1 MQFLS
6 KTSTVAV
13 VAILTLAVAVF
24 VAYKLTKAEPKAV
37 SPAAEEPA
45 SE

>member
-13 VAILTLAVAVF
+13 VAIVTLALVGF
-24 VAYKLTKAEPKAV
+24 VAYKLTKAEPKKV
-37 SPAAEEPA
+37 EAAQDSVA
-45 SE
+45 D

>member
-13 VAILTLAVAVF
+13 VAILTLAVVVF
-24 VAYKLTKAEPKAV
+24 VAYKLTKTEPAKVEAAEK
-37 SPAAEEPA
+37 PAAD
-45 SE
+45 

>member
-13 VAILTLAVAVF
+13 VAILTLAVVVF
-24 VAYKLTKAEPKAV
+24 VAYKLTKT
-37 SPAAEEPA
+37 EPA
-45 SE
+45 KVEAAQDSVAD